1 MATYLCCRCC
11 KKKVSVVTSFIF
23 YVQRPIFFFFPLAEY
38 SPIWQIFI
46 SPSLPAMGQ
55 YMFHCLLNLFV
66 KSAGINN
73 EISTQ
78 LSKNTRQRAS
88 PDATFL
94 SPDDKEDDGGALA
107 GTEVEGNPGNF
118 CNL

>member
-1 MATYLCCRCC
+1 
-11 KKKVSVVTSFIF
+11 
-23 YVQRPIFFFFPLAEY
+23 
-38 SPIWQIFI
+38 
-46 SPSLPAMGQ
+46 MGQ
-55 YMFHCLLNLFV
+55 FMFHCLLNLFV
-66 KSAGINN
+66 TSVGINN

-88 PDATFL
+88 PDATFP